1 MKINEK
7 ANWIMSTGLPR
18 PGLGLSA
25 DRGRMKL
32 LRDMYP
38 SPPLL

>member
-1 MKINEK
+1 MKKSEK

-25 DRGRMKL
+25 DRGHTH
-32 LRDMYP
+32 DHAV
-38 SPPLL
+38 S